1 MSKFNSSSYGDSYVE
16 INGNRVLILN
26 GERVETTEVFF
37 KKPCFNL
44 DGDIIESFECW
55 YAPIHFSI
63 REIALLK
70 EVGETGKLSNLE
82 GIELVVNL
90 LK

>member
-1 MSKFNSSSYGDSYVE
+1 MSRYNSSSYGDSYVE

-26 GERVETTEVFF
+26 GERVETTKVFF
-37 KKPCFNL
+37 KKPSLNIF
-44 DGDIIESFECW
+44 GEITESFECW
-55 YAPIHFSI
+55 YAPINFSI

-70 EVGETGKLSNLE
+70 EIGETGKLSNLE

>member
-37 KKPCFNL
+37 K
-44 DGDIIESFECW
+44 S
-55 YAPIHFSI
+55 H
-63 REIALLK
+63 
-70 EVGETGKLSNLE
+70 V
-82 GIELVVNL
+82 
-90 LK
+90 